1 MIECDTQQL
10 FILAIGA
17 LGLGMYMLLRGGGWT
32 VDAAVFVARRL
43 GISPLVIGFTVVAM
57 GTSLPE
63 LIVSINA
70 NMVGSAGIVTGNVIG
85 SNIANILFVLGVTAF
100 YTTLTVLPRALM
112 RDLVMMMFATLL
124 MMGFMLYGDITRLAG
139 MSMIAIIF
147 SYVFWQYWLA
157 RKGKIDVEDMEE
169 PQFKSMVPAVG
180 FLIAGLA
187 CIALGAEFLV
197 RGAKVT
203 ATIIG
208 VPEDVIGL
216 SVIALGTSL
225 PELSTCLIAAMKRHT
240 DIVIGN
246 IVGSNVF
253 NILLIIGVTA
263 LVKPIQQAEIAPQVI
278 SLDIWV
284 MFAVSAIF
292 TVILLLYRK
301 LNRGIGIL
309 FILAYILYISAI
321 YGLYLGR
328 DLIPQG

>member
-1 MIECDTQQL
+1 MIECTTHQL
-10 FILAIGA
+10 FILAIGS

-32 VDAAVFVARRL
+32 IDASVFVARRL

-70 NMVGSAGIVTGNVIG
+70 NMVGSAGIVIGNVIG
-85 SNIANILFVLGVTAF
+85 SNIANILFVLGITAF
-100 YTTLTVLPRALM
+100 YTTLTVLPRALI
-112 RDLVMMMFATLL
+112 RDLIMMMFATLL

-139 MSMIAIIF
+139 MLMIAVIF
-147 SYVFWQYWLA
+147 VYVFWQYWLA
-157 RKGKIDVEDMEE
+157 RKGKIDVEDMGE
-169 PQFKSMVPAVG
+169 PQFKSMVPALG
-180 FLIAGLA
+180 FLIAGLI

-263 LVKPIQQAEIAPQVI
+263 LVKPLEQAGIAPQVV

-292 TVILLLYRK
+292 TMILLLYRK
-301 LNRGIGIL
+301 LNRGIGIA
-309 FILAYILYISAI
+309 FILAYILYIGTI
-321 YGLYLGR
+321 YGLYLGK